1 MSSVNRV
8 NFRVTTTSNLC
19 MNTKTLLTLGSVN
32 SVFVHSVVNLLTFK
46 HIGSTWTATIPVRM
60 SLSIQ
65 KVIWR
70 VMA

>member
-1 MSSVNRV
+1 
-8 NFRVTTTSNLC
+8 
-19 MNTKTLLTLGSVN
+19 MNTNTLLPLGLVN

-46 HIGSTWTATIPVRM
+46 HIGSMWTATIPVRM

-65 KVIWR
+65 KMTWR